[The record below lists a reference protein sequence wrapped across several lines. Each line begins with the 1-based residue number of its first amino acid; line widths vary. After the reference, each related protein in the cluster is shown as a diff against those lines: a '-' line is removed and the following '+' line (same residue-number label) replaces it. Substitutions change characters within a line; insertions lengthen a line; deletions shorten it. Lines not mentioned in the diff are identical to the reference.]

1 MGMIFINRNR
11 QSLGQFTE
19 QEVADGLQSGRF
31 LPDDLAWQEPMES
44 WQPLSTFNNLPA
56 ASPAGSVAATAA
68 DSMVESVVESA
79 GVEPAWE
86 REGAFFA
93 RMFGTVRDV
102 VTKPVAVFRDLKRD
116 GGYGKPLTFYVL
128 IGWITGAVG
137 ILYQAAVAM
146 VNPAMVTGDAAGAA
160 SVSGPMLVGIL
171 IGTAVLLP
179 VFLVIG
185 AFVWSGIFHV
195 ALMVVGGAKG
205 TFETTFRAIT
215 YATGATSVGQVL
227 PLCGSYITM
236 IASLV
241 YSVIALKEAH
251 KTDLWR
257 PIVAL
262 LIVVLLCCGVIFGVG
277 VLAGAGAAAAAGAAG
292 NQ

>member
-44 WQPLSTFNNLPA
+44 WVPLGTFTNLPA
-56 ASPAGSVAATAA
+56 PSPEGSTPAAVGETGDFPVVQAGG
-68 DSMVESVVESA
+68 E
-79 GVEPAWE
+79 EPAWE
-86 REGAFFA
+86 RDGTLFS

-102 VTKPVAVFRDLKRD
+102 ITKPVAVFRDLKRD
-116 GGYGKPLTFYVL
+116 GGYGKPLLFYVL
-128 IGWITGAVG
+128 IGWVTGAVG
-137 ILYQAAVAM
+137 LLYQAAVAL
-146 VNPAMVTGDAAGAA
+146 VNPAMVAGDAGGAA
-160 SVSGPMLVGIL
+160 NLSGPALVGIL
-171 IGTAVLLP
+171 LGGALILP
-179 VFLVIG
+179 IFLVIG
-185 AFVWSGIFHV
+185 AFLWSGVFHV

-205 TFETTFRAIT
+205 TFETTFRAIA
-215 YATGATSVGQVL
+215 YSTGATAVGQLL

-262 LIVVLLCCGVIFGVG
+262 LLVVLLCCGLVFGVA
-277 VLAGAGAAAAAGAAG
+277 VLAGAGVAAAGAAA